1 MLSFLSLHLLS
12 LMAGIAAWLF
22 GCWAIASKKNRN
34 THIFSVASLSLC
46 SIALVSQLIEIGRLV
61 EKNDLSAV
69 MDTIRAV
76 NISAV
81 VLTVI
86 TVVLNVMAFIRNK

>member
-1 MLSFLSLHLLS
+1 MLSFFSLHLLS
-12 LMAGIAAWLF
+12 LTTGIAAWVF

-76 NISAV
+76 NIAAV

>member
-1 MLSFLSLHLLS
+1 MLSYLSLHLLS
-12 LMAGIAAWLF
+12 LTTGIAAWVF

-46 SIALVSQLIEIGRLV
+46 CIALVSQLIEIGRLV

-76 NISAV
+76 NIAAV